1 MFVKTI
7 FLGVAAAIFVASTAV
22 TALAAG
28 RPRTEPGARAQG
40 SCAGLTQTDYRV
52 ETNLAA
58 TGSFGFVNLKDGEIT
73 FTQGGASA
81 GCVIARF
88 SAETDAPGTGGI
100 DVRLRLGDGTLARP
114 APVFWT
120 TDHSEGPSVQ
130 SFEFVFPNVAPGA
143 RTVRVQWR
151 SYDGRQVFFGYRT
164 LTVTH
169 Q

>member
-1 MFVKTI
+1 MLVKSSI
-7 FLGVAAAIFVASTAV
+7 LGALAAILVASTAV
-22 TALAAG
+22 AASAAE
-28 RPRTEPGARAQG
+28 RLRKEPGVRAQG
-40 SCAGLTQTDYRV
+40 SCTGLTQTDYRV

-58 TGSFGFVNLKDGEIT
+58 TGSFGFVNLKDGEVT

-100 DVRLRLGDGTLARP
+100 DVRLRLGDGTIARP

-130 SFEFVFPNVAPGA
+130 SFEFVFPNVAPGS

-151 SYDGRQVFFGYRT
+151 SEDGRQVFFGYRT